1 MKKKG
6 FSLPT
11 VIMLLILVIVTTF
24 VVAYYSAAE
33 QYANRLGNVTALEEK
48 YAKLNEI
55 SALVD
60 RYFVGEYDEE
70 AVIDSMLS
78 GYIDGLGDKW
88 SGYYDKEQTALINE
102 NNSNQYVGI
111 GISLRINDKKEFE
124 IIAVNKYGSAFEAGF
139 KIGDIITHVNG
150 ESVEKLES
158 TTDLVNLIKGDEGTK
173 VKITVLRGEESIE
186 RELVRKTLFNETV
199 EAKMIDGIG
208 HVYISGFETNTEK
221 EFKEKVKALLTEGA
235 KGIVFDVRFNGGGY
249 VYVMADMLDMLLPEG
264 MIISMYDKQGNSKEY
279 TSNAECIDLPMA
291 VLTNEYSISAAEF
304 FAAALQEYGVAMVVG
319 DKTGGKGYA
328 QTLFV
333 LSDGSSVNISCYNYY
348 TPKGK
353 SLAQTGITPDIQ
365 ISLSKEDFYN
375 FYSLNPQQDTQLQ
388 KALEYVKGQISE

>member
-235 KGIVFDVRFNGGGY
+235 KGLVFDVRFNGGGY